1 MEGTSANIEQGM
13 TMLSETLS
21 SWAEKDETA
30 EYQGVAAWLQVKL
43 ILYTYIRYTICMH
56 AYIEKMRRLSI
67 RVL

>member
-1 MEGTSANIEQGM
+1 MEGTSANIEQGI

-43 ILYTYIRYTICMH
+43 ILY
-56 AYIEKMRRLSI
+56 K
-67 RVL
+67 